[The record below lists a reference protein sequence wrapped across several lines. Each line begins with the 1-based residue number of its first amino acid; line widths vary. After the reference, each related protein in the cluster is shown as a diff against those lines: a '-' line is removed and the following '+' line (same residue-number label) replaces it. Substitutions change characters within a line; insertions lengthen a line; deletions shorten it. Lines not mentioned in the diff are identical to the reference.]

1 MKTFTLQ
8 DAGDICR
15 LLTERLMQSVNA
27 GMAPWRQNIIRHGM
41 PIHGLSGQQ
50 FTGINVLLLWQS
62 ALQNGLT
69 STRWLAGDDLR
80 SLGGRIIPG
89 QRPTTVVRYKPS
101 LSLFRVIN
109 VEQCEGLS
117 DMLQPGWP
125 WPPSPVPGMD
135 RVGQWQFASGV
146 PVLFNAQ
153 RPAVYLPE
161 SDRIELP
168 DSEQGNLDSLI
179 ALLVSATGHP
189 TRLGRRCFTGSD
201 VPELDEYLQ
210 ESLVADVGRAFLA
223 ALAGIHLAGPSMWNG
238 ELGSD
243 PWILFKS
250 ASEAGKAV
258 DWLEKQRLAT
268 LPFDDVQH
276 WQRQAEHLL
285 TTHYGQQLDDTTLV
299 CDSVVHQHLRYNIS
313 PGNAVNALA
322 RIYEWPRCDIPTAL
336 FTPELNSVAEALA
349 RFSLNP
355 GSLAV
360 HRVASDIDDN
370 DVAQEAPEL
379 GTLLLPPP
387 SAESVDEIAAN
398 DEEEGDDPDD
408 PGNLAA
414 LPWVRNQGRPN
425 PHRATFIRQFQEIA
439 PYENRWTVFSD
450 FIHMSAAALHNRC
463 HFVQE
468 IEDDYLRRIKRY
480 KKADQPRFQVLFNTL
495 VEGMEF
501 SAADFLG
508 SVFMELELG
517 DQRRGQYFTPY
528 SVSYLMAKL
537 SLSSGLKELDS
548 GERDFI
554 TVSEPASGGGGMVI
568 AMANAMLEAGYNPQ
582 KQMMAVCIDV
592 DPVAAMMT
600 YVQLSLCGI
609 PAMVIVGD
617 TLRMEFRQ
625 TWRTPFW
632 MIFGW
637 ERKWT
642 REQERKAQQKVA

>member
-8 DAGDICR
+8 DASDICR

-27 GMAPWRQNIIRHGM
+27 GKTPWRQSVIRQGIPEHA
-41 PIHGLSGQQ
+41 LSGQR
-50 FTGINVLLLWQS
+50 FTGINALLLWQS
-62 ALQNGLT
+62 ALQNGLV
-69 STRWLAGDDLR
+69 SNRWLTGDDLR
-80 SLGGRIIPG
+80 SLGGRITPG

-153 RPAVYLPE
+153 RPAVYLPD

-168 DSEQGNLDSLI
+168 ESDGESLA
-179 ALLVSATGHP
+179 ALLVRATGHP
-189 TRLGRRCFTGSD
+189 SRLGRFTLPNGLPDINSH
-201 VPELDEYLQ
+201 LQ
-210 ESLVADVGRAFLA
+210 EALIADIGRALLA
-223 ALAGIHLAGPSMWNG
+223 ARAGILLAGDPMWTG
-238 ELGSD
+238 ERGSD

-258 DWLEKQRLAT
+258 DWIETQRLVT
-268 LPFDDVQH
+268 LPYDDVQH
-276 WQRQAEHLL
+276 WQQEANHLL

-313 PGNAVNALA
+313 PGSAVNALA
-322 RIYEWPRCDIPTAL
+322 RIYDWPRCDMPAAL
-336 FTPELNSVAEALA
+336 FTPELNSVADALA

-360 HRVASDIDDN
+360 HRVASDIDDSN
-370 DVAQEAPEL
+370 EPQDIPEL
-379 GTLLLPPP
+379 ETLLLPPP
-387 SAESVDEIAAN
+387 SSSSVDEVAAN

-408 PGNLAA
+408 PGNLSA
-414 LPWVRNQGRPN
+414 LPWVANQGRKN

-439 PYENRWTVFSD
+439 PYESRWTVFSD

-468 IEDDYLRRIKRY
+468 IEDDYMRRIRRY
-480 KKADQPRFQVLFNTL
+480 KKADQKRFPSLFNTL

-501 SAADFLG
+501 SASDFLG

-528 SVSYLMAKL
+528 SVGYMMAKL
-537 SLSSGLKELDS
+537 QLADGLPALTS

-554 TVSEPASGGGGMVI
+554 TVSDPACGAGGLVV
-568 AMANAMLEAGYNPQ
+568 AMAQAMLEAGFNPQ
-582 KQMMAVCIDV
+582 KKMMAVCVDI
-592 DPVAAMMT
+592 DPVAAMMA
-600 YVQLSLCGI
+600 YVQLALCGI
-609 PAMVIVGD
+609 PAMVIVGNS
-617 TLRMEFRQ
+617 LSMEFRQ

-632 MIFGW
+632 MMFGW

>member
-27 GMAPWRQNIIRHGM
+27 GKTPWRQSVIRQGIPEHA
-41 PIHGLSGQQ
+41 LSGQR
-50 FTGINVLLLWQS
+50 FTGINALLLWQS
-62 ALQNGLT
+62 ALQNGLV
-69 STRWLAGDDLR
+69 SNRWLTGDDLR
-80 SLGGRIIPG
+80 SLGGRITPG

-153 RPAVYLPE
+153 RPAVYLPD

-168 DSEQGNLDSLI
+168 ESDGESLA
-179 ALLVSATGHP
+179 ALLVRATGHP
-189 TRLGRRCFTGSD
+189 SRLGRFTLPNGLPDINSH
-201 VPELDEYLQ
+201 LQ
-210 ESLVADVGRAFLA
+210 EALIADIGRALLA
-223 ALAGIHLAGPSMWNG
+223 ARAGILLAGDPMWTG
-238 ELGSD
+238 ERGSD

-258 DWLEKQRLAT
+258 DWLETQRQRLVT
-268 LPFDDVQH
+268 LPLDEVQY
-276 WQRQAEHLL
+276 WQREAAHLL

-299 CDSVVHQHLRYNIS
+299 CDSVVNQHLRYNIS
-313 PGNAVNALA
+313 PSNAVNALA
-322 RIYEWPRCDIPTAL
+322 RIYDWPRCDMPTAL
-336 FTPELNSVAEALA
+336 FTPELNSVADALA

-355 GSLAV
+355 RSLAV
-360 HRVASDIDDN
+360 HRVASDIDDS
-370 DVAQEAPEL
+370 DVVLEAPEL

-387 SAESVDEIAAN
+387 SAESVDEVAAN
-398 DEEEGDDPDD
+398 DEEEGGDPDD

-425 PHRATFIRQFQEIA
+425 PHRATFIRQFHEIA

-468 IEDDYLRRIKRY
+468 IEDDYMRRIKRY
-480 KKADQPRFQVLFNTL
+480 KAVDQRRFPALFNTL

-501 SAADFLG
+501 SPSDFLG

-517 DQRRGQYFTPY
+517 DRRRGQYFTPY

-537 SLSSGLKELDS
+537 SLSSGLKELDT

-554 TVSEPASGGGGMVI
+554 TVSEPASGGGGMII

-632 MIFGW
+632 MMFGW
-637 ERKWT
+637 ERKWAH
-642 REQERKAQQKVA
+642 EQERQTQLNVA

>member
-27 GMAPWRQNIIRHGM
+27 GKTPWRQSVIRQGIPEHA
-41 PIHGLSGQQ
+41 LSGQR
-50 FTGINVLLLWQS
+50 FTGINALLLWQS
-62 ALQNGLT
+62 ALQNGLV
-69 STRWLAGDDLR
+69 SNRWLTGDDLR
-80 SLGGRIIPG
+80 SLGGRITPG

-135 RVGQWQFASGV
+135 RVGQLQFACGV

-153 RPAVYLPE
+153 RPAVYLPD

-168 DSEQGNLDSLI
+168 ESDGESLA
-179 ALLVSATGHP
+179 ALLVRATGHP
-189 TRLGRRCFTGSD
+189 SRLGRFTLPNGLPDINSH
-201 VPELDEYLQ
+201 LQ
-210 ESLVADVGRAFLA
+210 EALIADIGRALLAARAGIFLA
-223 ALAGIHLAGPSMWNG
+223 GDPMWTG
-238 ELGSD
+238 ERGSD

-258 DWLEKQRLAT
+258 DWLETQRQRLVT
-268 LPFDDVQH
+268 LPLDEVQY
-276 WQRQAEHLL
+276 WQREAAHLL

-299 CDSVVHQHLRYNIS
+299 CDSVVNQHLRYNIS
-313 PGNAVNALA
+313 PSNAVNALA
-322 RIYEWPRCDIPTAL
+322 RIYDWPRCDMPTAL
-336 FTPELNSVAEALA
+336 FTPELNSVADALA

-360 HRVASDIDDN
+360 HRVASDIDDS
-370 DVAQEAPEL
+370 DVVLEAPEL

-387 SAESVDEIAAN
+387 SAESVDEVAAN
-398 DEEEGDDPDD
+398 DEEEGGDPDD
-408 PGNLAA
+408 PGNLSA

-425 PHRATFIRQFQEIA
+425 PHRATFIRQFHEIA

-468 IEDDYLRRIKRY
+468 IEDDYMRRIKRY
-480 KKADQPRFQVLFNTL
+480 KSVDQRRFPALFNTL

-501 SAADFLG
+501 SASDFLG

-528 SVSYLMAKL
+528 SVAYMMAKMQL
-537 SLSSGLKELDS
+537 SDGLPALTS

-554 TVSEPASGGGGMVI
+554 TVSDPACGAGGLVV
-568 AMANAMLEAGYNPQ
+568 AMAQAMLEAGFNPQ
-582 KQMMAVCIDV
+582 KQMVAVCVDIDS
-592 DPVAAMMT
+592 VAAMMA
-600 YVQLSLCGI
+600 YVQLALCGI
-609 PAMVIVGD
+609 PAMVIVGNS
-617 TLRMEFRQ
+617 LSMEFRQ

-632 MIFGW
+632 MMFGW
-637 ERKWT
+637 ERKWM
-642 REQERKAQQKVA
+642 REQERKAQQQVA

>member
-1 MKTFTLQ
+1 MMKTFTLQ

-15 LLTERLMQSVNA
+15 LLTERLMQSVKA
-27 GMAPWRQNIIRHGM
+27 GTAPWRQSIIRHGM
-41 PIHGLSGQQ
+41 PIHALSGQL
-50 FTGINVLLLWQS
+50 FTGINALLLWQS
-62 ALQNGLT
+62 ALQNGLI
-69 STRWLAGDDLR
+69 SNRWLTGDDLR

-109 VEQCEGLS
+109 IEQCDGLPTE
-117 DMLQPGWP
+117 LRAGWP
-125 WPPSPVPGMD
+125 WPPSPVPGLE
-135 RVGQWQFASGV
+135 RVSGWQAALQV
-146 PVLFNAQ
+146 PILFRAQ
-153 RPAVYLPE
+153 YPAAYLPE

-168 DSEQGNLDSLI
+168 APDPDSLV
-179 ALLVSATGHP
+179 ALLVRATGHP
-189 TRLGRRCFTGSD
+189 DRLARFDCLSSI
-201 VPELDEYLQ
+201 PLDDLK
-210 ESLVADVGRAFLA
+210 ESLIADLGRAFLA
-223 ALAGIHLAGPSMWNG
+223 ARAGLHLAGEPMWHG

-258 DWLEKQRLAT
+258 DWIETQRLVT
-268 LPFDDVQH
+268 LPYDDVQH
-276 WQRQAEHLL
+276 WQQEANHLL
-285 TTHYGQQLDDTTLV
+285 ATHYGQQLDDTTLV
-299 CDSVVHQHLRYNIS
+299 CDSAVRQHLRYNIS

-322 RIYEWPRCDIPTAL
+322 RIYDWPRCDMPTAL

-360 HRVASDIDDN
+360 HRVASDIDDSN
-370 DVAQEAPEL
+370 EPQDIPEL
-379 GTLLLPPP
+379 ETLLLPPP
-387 SAESVDEIAAN
+387 SAESIDEVAAN

-414 LPWVRNQGRPN
+414 LPWVRNQGRSN

-468 IEDDYLRRIKRY
+468 IEDDYMRRIKRY
-480 KKADQPRFQVLFNTL
+480 KAVDQRRFPALFNTL

-501 SAADFLG
+501 SPSDFLG

-517 DQRRGQYFTPY
+517 DRRRGQYFTPY
-528 SVSYLMAKL
+528 SVGYMMAKMQL
-537 SLSSGLKELDS
+537 ADGLPALTS

-554 TVSEPASGGGGMVI
+554 TVSDPVCGAGGLIV
-568 AMANAMLEAGYNPQ
+568 AMAQAMLDAGFNPQ
-582 KQMMAVCIDV
+582 KQMMAVCVDI
-592 DPVAAMMT
+592 DPVAAMMA
-600 YVQLSLCGI
+600 YVQLALCGI
-609 PAMVIVGD
+609 PAMVIVGNS
-617 TLRMEFRQ
+617 LSMEFRQ

-632 MIFGW
+632 LMFGW
-637 ERKWT
+637 ERKWAL
-642 REQERKAQQKVA
+642 EQERQTQQNVA

>member
-27 GMAPWRQNIIRHGM
+27 GKTPWRQSVIRQGIPEHA
-41 PIHGLSGQQ
+41 LSGQR
-50 FTGINVLLLWQS
+50 FTGINALLLWQS
-62 ALQNGLT
+62 ALQNGLV
-69 STRWLAGDDLR
+69 SNRWLTGDDLR
-80 SLGGRIIPG
+80 SLGGRITLG
-89 QRPTTVVRYKPS
+89 QQPTTVVRYKPS

-117 DMLQPGWP
+117 NMLQPGWP

-153 RPAVYLPE
+153 RPAVYLPD

-168 DSEQGNLDSLI
+168 ESDGESLA
-179 ALLVSATGHP
+179 ALLVRATGHP
-189 TRLGRRCFTGSD
+189 SRLGRFTLPNGLPDINSH
-201 VPELDEYLQ
+201 LQ
-210 ESLVADVGRAFLA
+210 EALIADIGRALLA
-223 ALAGIHLAGPSMWNG
+223 ARAGILLAGDPMWTG
-238 ELGSD
+238 ERGSD

-258 DWLEKQRLAT
+258 DWLETQRQRLVT
-268 LPFDDVQH
+268 LPLDEVQY
-276 WQRQAEHLL
+276 WQREAAHLL

-313 PGNAVNALA
+313 PGSAVNALA
-322 RIYEWPRCDIPTAL
+322 RIYDWPRCDMPAAL
-336 FTPELNSVAEALA
+336 FTPELNSVADALA

-360 HRVASDIDDN
+360 HRVASDIDDSN
-370 DVAQEAPEL
+370 EPQDIPEL
-379 GTLLLPPP
+379 ETLLLPPP
-387 SAESVDEIAAN
+387 SSSSVDEVAAN

-408 PGNLAA
+408 PGNLSA
-414 LPWVRNQGRPN
+414 LPWVANQGRKN

-439 PYENRWTVFSD
+439 PHESRWTVFSD
-450 FIHMSAAALHNRC
+450 FMHMSAAALHNRC

-468 IEDDYLRRIKRY
+468 IEDDYMRRIRRY
-480 KKADQPRFQVLFNTL
+480 KKADQKRFPMLFNTL

-501 SAADFLG
+501 SASDFLG

-517 DQRRGQYFTPY
+517 DRRRGQYFTPY
-528 SVSYLMAKL
+528 SIAYMMAKMQL
-537 SLSSGLKELDS
+537 SDGLPALTS

-554 TVSEPASGGGGMVI
+554 TVSDPACGAGGMVV
-568 AMANAMLEAGYNPQ
+568 AMAQAMLEAGFNPQ
-582 KQMMAVCIDV
+582 KQMVAVCVDIDS
-592 DPVAAMMT
+592 VAAMMA
-600 YVQLSLCGI
+600 YVQLALCGI
-609 PAMVIVGD
+609 PAMVIVGNS
-617 TLRMEFRQ
+617 LSMEFRQ

-632 MIFGW
+632 LMFGW
-637 ERKWT
+637 ERKWAL
-642 REQERKAQQKVA
+642 EQERQTQQNVA

>member
-1 MKTFTLQ
+1 MMKTFTLR

-27 GMAPWRQNIIRHGM
+27 GKTPWRQSVIRQGIPEHA
-41 PIHGLSGQQ
+41 LSGQR
-50 FTGINVLLLWQS
+50 FTGINALLLWQS
-62 ALQNGLT
+62 ALQNGLV
-69 STRWLAGDDLR
+69 SNRWLTGDDLR
-80 SLGGRIIPG
+80 SLGGRITPG
-89 QRPTTVVRYKPS
+89 QRPTTIVRYTPS

-109 VEQCEGLS
+109 IEQCDGLPTE
-117 DMLQPGWP
+117 LRAGWP
-125 WPPSPVPGMD
+125 WPPSLVPGMD

-153 RPAVYLPE
+153 RPAVYLPD

-168 DSEQGNLDSLI
+168 ESDGESLA
-179 ALLVSATGHP
+179 ALLIRATGHP
-189 TRLGRRCFTGSD
+189 SRLGRFTLPNGLPDINSH
-201 VPELDEYLQ
+201 LQ
-210 ESLVADVGRAFLA
+210 EALIADIGRALLA
-223 ALAGIHLAGPSMWNG
+223 ARAGILLAGDPMWTG
-238 ELGSD
+238 EQGSD

-285 TTHYGQQLDDTTLV
+285 TTHYGQQLNDTTLV

-313 PGNAVNALA
+313 PSNAVNALA
-322 RIYEWPRCDIPTAL
+322 RIYEWPRCDMPTAL
-336 FTPELNSVAEALA
+336 FTPELNSVADALA

-360 HRVASDIDDN
+360 HRVASDIDDS
-370 DVAQEAPEL
+370 DVVLEAPEL

-387 SAESVDEIAAN
+387 SAESIDEVAAN
-398 DEEEGDDPDD
+398 DEEEGGDPDD

-425 PHRATFIRQFQEIA
+425 PHRATFIRQFHEIA

-468 IEDDYLRRIKRY
+468 IEDDYMRRIKRY
-480 KKADQPRFQVLFNTL
+480 KAVDQRRFPALFNTL

-501 SAADFLG
+501 SPSDFLG

-517 DQRRGQYFTPY
+517 DRRRGQYFTPY
-528 SVSYLMAKL
+528 SIGYMMAKMQL
-537 SLSSGLKELDS
+537 ADGLPALTS

-554 TVSEPASGGGGMVI
+554 TVSDPACGAGGLIV
-568 AMANAMLEAGYNPQ
+568 AMAQAMLEAGFNPQ
-582 KQMMAVCIDV
+582 KQMAAVCVDI
-592 DPVAAMMT
+592 DPVAAMMA
-600 YVQLSLCGI
+600 YVQLALCGI
-609 PAMVIVGD
+609 PAIVIVGNS
-617 TLRMEFRQ
+617 LSMELRQ

-632 MIFGW
+632 MMFGW
-637 ERKWT
+637 ERKWAH
-642 REQERKAQQKVA
+642 EQERQTQQNVA

>member
-27 GMAPWRQNIIRHGM
+27 GKTPWRQSIIRQGIPEHA
-41 PIHGLSGQQ
+41 LSGQR
-50 FTGINVLLLWQS
+50 FTGINALLLWQS
-62 ALQNGLT
+62 ALQNGLV
-69 STRWLAGDDLR
+69 SNRWLTGDDLR
-80 SLGGRIIPG
+80 SLGGRITPG
-89 QRPTTVVRYKPS
+89 QQPTTVVRYRPS

-117 DMLQPGWP
+117 NMLQPGWP
-125 WPPSPVPGMD
+125 WPQSPVPGMD

-146 PVLFNAQ
+146 SVLFNAQ
-153 RPAVYLPE
+153 RPAVYLPD

-168 DSEQGNLDSLI
+168 ESDGESLA
-179 ALLVSATGHP
+179 ALLVRATGHP
-189 TRLGRRCFTGSD
+189 SRLGRFTLPNGLPDINSH
-201 VPELDEYLQ
+201 LQ
-210 ESLVADVGRAFLA
+210 EALIADIGRALLA
-223 ALAGIHLAGPSMWNG
+223 ARSGILLAGDPMWTG
-238 ELGSD
+238 EQGSD

-322 RIYEWPRCDIPTAL
+322 RIYEWPRCDMPTAL
-336 FTPELNSVAEALA
+336 FTPELNSVADALA

-355 GSLAV
+355 GSLTV
-360 HRVASDIDDN
+360 HRVASDIDDSN
-370 DVAQEAPEL
+370 EPQDIPEL
-379 GTLLLPPP
+379 ETLLLPPP
-387 SAESVDEIAAN
+387 SSSSVDEVAAN

-408 PGNLAA
+408 PGNLSA
-414 LPWVRNQGRPN
+414 LPWVANQGRKN

-439 PYENRWTVFSD
+439 PYENRWMVFSD

-468 IEDDYLRRIKRY
+468 IEDDYMRRIKRY
-480 KKADQPRFQVLFNTL
+480 KTADQRRFPVLFNTL
-495 VEGMEF
+495 VDGMEF

-517 DQRRGQYFTPY
+517 DRCRGQYFTPY
-528 SVSYLMAKL
+528 SVAYMIAKMQL
-537 SLSSGLKELDS
+537 SDGLPALTS

-554 TVSEPASGGGGMVI
+554 TVSDPACGAGGLIV
-568 AMANAMLEAGYNPQ
+568 AMAQAMLEAGFNPQ
-582 KQMMAVCIDV
+582 KQMVAVCVDI
-592 DPVAAMMT
+592 DPVAAMMA

-609 PAMVIVGD
+609 PAMVIVGNS
-617 TLRMEFRQ
+617 LSMEFRQ

-632 MIFGW
+632 LMFGW
-637 ERKWT
+637 ERKWA
-642 REQERKAQQKVA
+642 REQERQTQQNVA

>member
-1 MKTFTLQ
+1 MKTFTLR

-27 GMAPWRQNIIRHGM
+27 GKTPWRQSVIRQGIPEHA
-41 PIHGLSGQQ
+41 LSGQR
-50 FTGINVLLLWQS
+50 FTGINALLLWQS
-62 ALQNGLT
+62 ALQNGLV
-69 STRWLAGDDLR
+69 SNRWLTGDDLR
-80 SLGGRIIPG
+80 SLGGRITPG
-89 QRPTTVVRYKPS
+89 QRPTTIVRYTPS

-109 VEQCEGLS
+109 IEQCDGLPTE
-117 DMLQPGWP
+117 LRAGWP
-125 WPPSPVPGMD
+125 WPPSLVPGMD

-153 RPAVYLPE
+153 RPAVYLPD

-168 DSEQGNLDSLI
+168 ESDGESLA
-179 ALLVSATGHP
+179 ALLIRATGHP
-189 TRLGRRCFTGSD
+189 SRLGRFTLPNGLPDINSH
-201 VPELDEYLQ
+201 LQ
-210 ESLVADVGRAFLA
+210 EALIADIGRALLA
-223 ALAGIHLAGPSMWNG
+223 ARAGILLAGDPMWTG
-238 ELGSD
+238 EQGSD

-285 TTHYGQQLDDTTLV
+285 TTHYGQQLNDTTLV

-313 PGNAVNALA
+313 PSNAVNALA
-322 RIYEWPRCDIPTAL
+322 RIYEWPRCDMPTAL
-336 FTPELNSVAEALA
+336 FTPELNSVADALA

-360 HRVASDIDDN
+360 HRVASDIDDS
-370 DVAQEAPEL
+370 DVVLEAPEL

-387 SAESVDEIAAN
+387 SAESIDEVAAN
-398 DEEEGDDPDD
+398 DEEEGGDPDD

-425 PHRATFIRQFQEIA
+425 PHRATFIRQFHEIA

-468 IEDDYLRRIKRY
+468 IEDDYMRRIKRY
-480 KKADQPRFQVLFNTL
+480 KAVDQRRFPALFNTL

-501 SAADFLG
+501 SPSDFLG

-517 DQRRGQYFTPY
+517 DRRRGQYFTPY
-528 SVSYLMAKL
+528 SIGYMMAKMQL
-537 SLSSGLKELDS
+537 ADGLPALTS

-554 TVSEPASGGGGMVI
+554 TVSDPACGAGGLIV
-568 AMANAMLEAGYNPQ
+568 AMAQAMLEAGFNPQ
-582 KQMMAVCIDV
+582 KQMAAVCVDI
-592 DPVAAMMT
+592 DPVAAMMA
-600 YVQLSLCGI
+600 YVQLALCGI
-609 PAMVIVGD
+609 PAIVIVGNS
-617 TLRMEFRQ
+617 LSMELRQ

-632 MIFGW
+632 MMFGW
-637 ERKWT
+637 ERKWAH
-642 REQERKAQQKVA
+642 EQERQTQQNVA

>member
-1 MKTFTLQ
+1 MMKTFTLQ

-27 GMAPWRQNIIRHGM
+27 GKTPWRQSVIRQGIPEHA
-41 PIHGLSGQQ
+41 LSGQR
-50 FTGINVLLLWQS
+50 FTGINALLLWQS
-62 ALQNGLT
+62 ALQNGLV
-69 STRWLAGDDLR
+69 SNRWLTGDDLR
-80 SLGGRIIPG
+80 SLGGRITPG

-117 DMLQPGWP
+117 NMLQPGWP

-153 RPAVYLPE
+153 RPAVYLPD

-168 DSEQGNLDSLI
+168 ESDGESLA
-179 ALLVSATGHP
+179 ALLVRATGHP
-189 TRLGRRCFTGSD
+189 SRLGRFTLPNGLPDINSH
-201 VPELDEYLQ
+201 LQ
-210 ESLVADVGRAFLA
+210 EALIADIGRALLA
-223 ALAGIHLAGPSMWNG
+223 ARAGILLAGDPMWTG
-238 ELGSD
+238 ERGSD

-258 DWLEKQRLAT
+258 DWLETQRQRLVT
-268 LPFDDVQH
+268 LPLDEVQY
-276 WQRQAEHLL
+276 WQREAAHLL

-313 PGNAVNALA
+313 PGSAVNALA
-322 RIYEWPRCDIPTAL
+322 RIYDWPRCDMPAAL
-336 FTPELNSVAEALA
+336 FTPELNSVADALA

-360 HRVASDIDDN
+360 HRVASDIDDCN
-370 DVAQEAPEL
+370 EPQDIPEL
-379 GTLLLPPP
+379 ETLLLPPP
-387 SAESVDEIAAN
+387 SSSSVDEVAAN

-408 PGNLAA
+408 PGNLSA
-414 LPWVRNQGRPN
+414 LPWVANQGRKN

-468 IEDDYLRRIKRY
+468 IEDDYMRRIKRY
-480 KKADQPRFQVLFNTL
+480 KTADQRRFPVLFNTL
-495 VEGMEF
+495 VDGMEF

-517 DQRRGQYFTPY
+517 DRRRGQYFTPY
-528 SVSYLMAKL
+528 SVAYMMAKMQL
-537 SLSSGLKELDS
+537 SDGLPALTS

-554 TVSEPASGGGGMVI
+554 TVSDPACGAGGLIV
-568 AMANAMLEAGYNPQ
+568 AMAQAMLEAGFNPQ
-582 KQMMAVCIDV
+582 KQMVAVCVDI
-592 DPVAAMMT
+592 DPVAAMMA
-600 YVQLSLCGI
+600 YVQLALCGI
-609 PAMVIVGD
+609 PAMVIVGNS
-617 TLRMEFRQ
+617 LSMEFRQ

-632 MIFGW
+632 MMFGW

>member
-27 GMAPWRQNIIRHGM
+27 GKTPWRQSVIRQGIPEHA
-41 PIHGLSGQQ
+41 LSGQR
-50 FTGINVLLLWQS
+50 FTGINALLLWQS
-62 ALQNGLT
+62 ALQSGLV
-69 STRWLAGDDLR
+69 SNRWLTGDDLR
-80 SLGGRIIPG
+80 SLGGRITPG

-125 WPPSPVPGMD
+125 WPPSPVPGME

-146 PVLFNAQ
+146 PVLFNTQ

-168 DSEQGNLDSLI
+168 ESDGESLA
-179 ALLVSATGHP
+179 ALLVRATGHP
-189 TRLGRRCFTGSD
+189 SRLGRFTLPNGLPDINSH
-201 VPELDEYLQ
+201 LQ
-210 ESLVADVGRAFLA
+210 EALIADIGRALLA
-223 ALAGIHLAGPSMWNG
+223 ARAGILLAGDPMWTG
-238 ELGSD
+238 ERGSD

-258 DWLEKQRLAT
+258 DWLETQRQRLVT
-268 LPFDDVQH
+268 LPLDEVQY
-276 WQRQAEHLL
+276 WQREAAHLL

-322 RIYEWPRCDIPTAL
+322 RIYDWPRCDMPAEL
-336 FTPELNSVAEALA
+336 FTPELNSVADALA
-349 RFSLNP
+349 RFSLDP

-360 HRVASDIDDN
+360 HRVPSDIDDS
-370 DVAQEAPEL
+370 DVVLEAPEL

-387 SAESVDEIAAN
+387 SAESVDEVAAN
-398 DEEEGDDPDD
+398 DGEEGDDPDD
-408 PGNLAA
+408 PGNLSA

-425 PHRATFIRQFQEIA
+425 PHRPTFIRQFQEIA

-468 IEDDYLRRIKRY
+468 IEDDYMRRIKRY
-480 KKADQPRFQVLFNTL
+480 KTADQRRFPVLFNTL
-495 VEGMEF
+495 VDGMEF

-517 DQRRGQYFTPY
+517 DRRRGQYFTPY
-528 SVSYLMAKL
+528 SVAYMMAKMQL
-537 SLSSGLKELDS
+537 SDGLPALTR

-554 TVSEPASGGGGMVI
+554 TVSDPACGAGGLIV
-568 AMANAMLEAGYNPQ
+568 AMAQAMLEAGFNPQ
-582 KQMMAVCIDV
+582 KQMMAVCVDI
-592 DPVAAMMT
+592 DPVAAMMA
-600 YVQLSLCGI
+600 YVQLALCGI
-609 PAMVIVGD
+609 PAMVIVGNS
-617 TLRMEFRQ
+617 LSIELRQ

-632 MIFGW
+632 MMFGW
-637 ERKWT
+637 ERKWAH
-642 REQERKAQQKVA
+642 EQERQTQQNVA

>member
-15 LLTERLMQSVNA
+15 LLTERLSVNA
-27 GMAPWRQNIIRHGM
+27 DTVPWRQSVIRHGI
-41 PIHGLSGQQ
+41 PVHALSGQG

-62 ALQNGLT
+62 ALQNGLI
-69 STRWLAGDDLR
+69 SNRWLTGDDLR
-80 SLGGRIIPG
+80 SLGGRIMPG
-89 QRPTTVVRYKPS
+89 QKPTTVVRYKPS

-109 VEQCEGLS
+109 IEQCEGLS

-125 WPPSPVPGMD
+125 WPPSPVPGME
-135 RVGQWQFASGV
+135 RVGEWQFASQI
-146 PVLFNAQ
+146 PVLFSAQ
-153 RPAVYLPE
+153 RPAVYLPD

-168 DSEQGNLDSLI
+168 ESDADSLA
-179 ALLVSATGHP
+179 ALLIRATGHP
-189 TRLGRRCFTGSD
+189 TRLGRFT
-201 VPELDEYLQ
+201 VPNDLPDINTYLQ
-210 ESLVADVGRAFLA
+210 EALIADIGRALLA
-223 ALAGIHLAGPSMWNG
+223 ARAGIRLAGEPMWTG
-238 ELGSD
+238 ERGSD

-258 DWLEKQRLAT
+258 DWLETQRQRLT
-268 LPFDDVQH
+268 LLPFDDVQH
-276 WQRQAEHLL
+276 WQQQANHLL
-285 TTHYGQQLDDTTLV
+285 TMHYGQQLDDTTLV
-299 CDSVVHQHLRYNIS
+299 CDSVVRQHLRYNIS
-313 PGNAVNALA
+313 PSNAVNALA
-322 RIYEWPRCDIPTAL
+322 RIYDWPRCDMPTAL
-336 FTPELNSVAEALA
+336 FTPELNSVADALA

-360 HRVASDIDDN
+360 HRVASDIDDS
-370 DVAQEAPEL
+370 DVVQEVPEL
-379 GTLLLPPP
+379 GTVLLPPP
-387 SAESVDEIAAN
+387 SAESVDEVAAN

-408 PGNLAA
+408 PGNLSA
-414 LPWVRNQGRPN
+414 LPWVANQGRKN

-480 KKADQPRFQVLFNTL
+480 KAVDQRRFPELYNTL
-495 VEGMEF
+495 VDGMEF

-548 GERDFI
+548 GVRDFI

-632 MIFGW
+632 LMFGW
-637 ERKWT
+637 ERKWN
-642 REQERKAQQKVA
+642 REQERQMQQNVA

>member
-1 MKTFTLQ
+1 MKTFTLK

-27 GMAPWRQNIIRHGM
+27 GKTPWRQSVIRQGIPEHA
-41 PIHGLSGQQ
+41 LSGQR
-50 FTGINVLLLWQS
+50 FTGINALLLWQS
-62 ALQNGLT
+62 ALQNGLV
-69 STRWLAGDDLR
+69 SSRWLTGDDLR
-80 SLGGRIIPG
+80 SLGGRITPG

-153 RPAVYLPE
+153 RPAVYLPG

-168 DSEQGNLDSLI
+168 GSDGESLA
-179 ALLVSATGHP
+179 ALLVRATGHP
-189 TRLGRRCFTGSD
+189 SRLGRFTLPNGLPDINSH
-201 VPELDEYLQ
+201 LQ
-210 ESLVADVGRAFLA
+210 EALIADIGRALLA
-223 ALAGIHLAGPSMWNG
+223 ARAGILLAGDPMWTG
-238 ELGSD
+238 ERGSD

-258 DWLEKQRLAT
+258 DWLETQRQRLVT
-268 LPFDDVQH
+268 LPLDEVQY
-276 WQRQAEHLL
+276 WQREAAHLL

-299 CDSVVHQHLRYNIS
+299 CDSVVNQHLRYNIS
-313 PGNAVNALA
+313 PSNAVNALA
-322 RIYEWPRCDIPTAL
+322 RIYDWPRCDMPTAL
-336 FTPELNSVAEALA
+336 FTPELNSVADALA

-360 HRVASDIDDN
+360 HRVASDIDDSG
-370 DVAQEAPEL
+370 VVLEAPEL

-387 SAESVDEIAAN
+387 SAESVDEVAAN

-468 IEDDYLRRIKRY
+468 IEDDYMRRIKRY
-480 KKADQPRFQVLFNTL
+480 KTADQRRFPVLFNTL
-495 VEGMEF
+495 VDGMEF

-517 DQRRGQYFTPY
+517 DRRRGQYFTPY
-528 SVSYLMAKL
+528 SVAYMMAKMQL
-537 SLSSGLKELDS
+537 SDGLPALTS

-554 TVSEPASGGGGMVI
+554 TVSDPACGAGGLIV
-568 AMANAMLEAGYNPQ
+568 AMAQAMLEAGFNPQ
-582 KQMMAVCIDV
+582 KQMMAVCVDI
-592 DPVAAMMT
+592 DPVAAMMA
-600 YVQLSLCGI
+600 YVQLALCGI
-609 PAMVIVGD
+609 PAMVIVGNSLSMD
-617 TLRMEFRQ
+617 LRQ

-632 MIFGW
+632 MMFGW
-637 ERKWT
+637 ERKWDH
-642 REQERKAQQKVA
+642 EQERQTQQNVA

>member
-8 DAGDICR
+8 DASDICR

-27 GMAPWRQNIIRHGM
+27 GKTPWRQNVIRQGIPEHA
-41 PIHGLSGQQ
+41 LSGQR
-50 FTGINVLLLWQS
+50 FTGINALLLWQS
-62 ALQNGLT
+62 ALQNGLV
-69 STRWLAGDDLR
+69 SNRWLTGDDLR
-80 SLGGRIIPG
+80 SLGGRITPG

-146 PVLFNAQ
+146 PVLLNAQ
-153 RPAVYLPE
+153 RPAVYLPD

-168 DSEQGNLDSLI
+168 GLDGESLA
-179 ALLVSATGHP
+179 ALLVCATGHP
-189 TRLGRRCFTGSD
+189 SRLGRFTLPNGLPDINSH
-201 VPELDEYLQ
+201 LQ
-210 ESLVADVGRAFLA
+210 EALIADIGRALLAARAGIFLA
-223 ALAGIHLAGPSMWNG
+223 GDPMWTG
-238 ELGSD
+238 ERGSD

-322 RIYEWPRCDIPTAL
+322 RIYEWPRCDMPTAL
-336 FTPELNSVAEALA
+336 FTPELNSVADALA

-360 HRVASDIDDN
+360 HRVASDIDDS
-370 DVAQEAPEL
+370 DVVLEAPEL

-387 SAESVDEIAAN
+387 SVDEVAAN

-468 IEDDYLRRIKRY
+468 IEDDYMRRIKRY
-480 KKADQPRFQVLFNTL
+480 KTADQRRFPVLFNTL
-495 VEGMEF
+495 VDGMEF
-501 SAADFLG
+501 SPSDFLG

-517 DQRRGQYFTPY
+517 DRRRGQYFTPY
-528 SVSYLMAKL
+528 SIGYMMAKMQL
-537 SLSSGLKELDS
+537 ADGLPALTS

-554 TVSEPASGGGGMVI
+554 IVSDPACGAGGLIV
-568 AMANAMLEAGYNPQ
+568 AMAQAMLEAGFNPQ
-582 KQMMAVCIDV
+582 KQMMAVCVDI
-592 DPVAAMMT
+592 DPVAAMMA
-600 YVQLSLCGI
+600 YVQLALCGI
-609 PAMVIVGD
+609 PAMVIVGNS
-617 TLRMEFRQ
+617 LSMELRQ

-632 MIFGW
+632 MMFGW

-642 REQERKAQQKVA
+642 REQERKTQQNVA

>member
-1 MKTFTLQ
+1 MKTFTLR

-27 GMAPWRQNIIRHGM
+27 GKTPWRQSVIRQGIPEHA
-41 PIHGLSGQQ
+41 LSGQR
-50 FTGINVLLLWQS
+50 FTGINALLLWQS
-62 ALQNGLT
+62 ALQNGLV
-69 STRWLAGDDLR
+69 SNRWLTGDDLR
-80 SLGGRIIPG
+80 SLGGRITPG
-89 QRPTTVVRYKPS
+89 QRPTTIVRYKPS

-153 RPAVYLPE
+153 RPAVYLPD

-168 DSEQGNLDSLI
+168 ESDGESLA
-179 ALLVSATGHP
+179 ALLVRATGHP
-189 TRLGRRCFTGSD
+189 SRLGRFTLPNGLPDINSH
-201 VPELDEYLQ
+201 LQ
-210 ESLVADVGRAFLA
+210 EALIADIGRALLA
-223 ALAGIHLAGPSMWNG
+223 ARAGILLAGEPMWHG

-258 DWLEKQRLAT
+258 DWLEKQRLAI
-268 LPFDDVQH
+268 LPYDDVQH
-276 WQRQAEHLL
+276 WQQEANHLL
-285 TTHYGQQLDDTTLV
+285 TMHYGQQLDDTTLV
-299 CDSVVHQHLRYNIS
+299 CDSAVRQHLRYNIS

-322 RIYEWPRCDIPTAL
+322 RIYDWPRCDMPTAL

-355 GSLAV
+355 GRLAV
-360 HRVASDIDDN
+360 HRVASDIDDS
-370 DVAQEAPEL
+370 DVALEAPEL

-387 SAESVDEIAAN
+387 SAESVDEVAAN
-398 DEEEGDDPDD
+398 DEGEGDDPDD
-408 PGNLAA
+408 PGNLAV
-414 LPWVRNQGRPN
+414 LPWVTNRGKQN

-468 IEDDYLRRIKRY
+468 IEDDYLRRVKRY
-480 KKADQPRFQVLFNTL
+480 KKADQKRFPLLFNTL

-501 SAADFLG
+501 CASDFLG
-508 SVFMELELG
+508 SVFMDLELG
-517 DQRRGQYFTPY
+517 DRRRGQYFTPY
-528 SVSYLMAKL
+528 SVAYMMAKMQL
-537 SLSSGLKELDS
+537 SDGLPALTS

-554 TVSEPASGGGGMVI
+554 TVSDPACGAGGLVV
-568 AMANAMLEAGYNPQ
+568 AMAQAMLEAGVNPQ
-582 KQMMAVCIDV
+582 KQMVAVCVDI
-592 DPVAAMMT
+592 DPVAAMMA
-600 YVQLSLCGI
+600 YVQLALCGI
-609 PAMVIVGD
+609 PAMVIVGNS
-617 TLRMEFRQ
+617 LSMELRQ

-632 MIFGW
+632 MMFGW
-637 ERKWT
+637 ERKWAH
-642 REQERKAQQKVA
+642 EQERQTQQNVA

>member
-8 DAGDICR
+8 DAGDIRR

-27 GMAPWRQNIIRHGM
+27 GTVPWRQNIIRHGV
-41 PIHGLSGQQ
+41 PIHALSGQL

-69 STRWLAGDDLR
+69 SNRWLTGDDLR
-80 SLGGRIIPG
+80 SLGGSIIPG
-89 QRPTTVVRYKPS
+89 QRPTTIVRYTPS

-109 VEQCEGLS
+109 IEQCDGLPTE
-117 DMLQPGWP
+117 LRAGWP
-125 WPPSPVPGMD
+125 WPPAPVPGME
-135 RVGQWQFASGV
+135 RIEKWQRASQV
-146 PVLFNAQ
+146 PVLYRGQ
-153 RPAVYLPE
+153 RPAVYLSE

-168 DSEQGNLDSLI
+168 GSDQGNLDSLT

-189 TRLGRRCFTGSD
+189 TRLGRSCFTGSD
-201 VPELDEYLQ
+201 VPERDEYLQ

-223 ALAGIHLAGPSMWNG
+223 ALAGIPLAGTPMWNG

-258 DWLEKQRLAT
+258 DWLEKQRLTT

-276 WQRQAEHLL
+276 WQRLAAHLL

-322 RIYEWPRCDIPTAL
+322 RIYDWPRSDVAPAL
-336 FTPELNSVAEALA
+336 FILELNSVADAFA
-349 RFSLNP
+349 SFSLNP
-355 GSLAV
+355 GSLVV

-370 DVAQEAPEL
+370 KVVLEAPEL
-379 GTLLLPPP
+379 ETLFLPPP
-387 SAESVDEIAAN
+387 FAKSVDEVAAN
-398 DEEEGDDPDD
+398 DEEEGGDPDD

-414 LPWVRNQGRPN
+414 LPWVRNQGRSN

-480 KKADQPRFQVLFNTL
+480 KKADQNRFPLLFNTL

-501 SAADFLG
+501 SASDFLG

-528 SVSYLMAKL
+528 SVGYMMAKL
-537 SLSSGLKELDS
+537 QLADGLPALTS

-554 TVSEPASGGGGMVI
+554 TVSDPACGAGGLIV
-568 AMANAMLEAGYNPQ
+568 AMAQAMLEAGFNPQ
-582 KQMMAVCIDV
+582 KQMMAVCVDI
-592 DPVAAMMT
+592 DPVAAMMA
-600 YVQLSLCGI
+600 YVQLALCGI
-609 PAMVIVGD
+609 PAMVIVGNS
-617 TLRMEFRQ
+617 LSMEFRQ

-632 MIFGW
+632 MMFGW
-637 ERKWT
+637 ERKWA

>member
-27 GMAPWRQNIIRHGM
+27 GKTPWRQSVIRQGIPEHA
-41 PIHGLSGQQ
+41 LSGQR
-50 FTGINVLLLWQS
+50 FTGINALLLWQS
-62 ALQNGLT
+62 ALQNGLV
-69 STRWLAGDDLR
+69 SNRWLTGDDLR
-80 SLGGRIIPG
+80 SLGGRITPG

-117 DMLQPGWP
+117 NMLQPGWP

-153 RPAVYLPE
+153 RPAVYLPD

-168 DSEQGNLDSLI
+168 ESDGESLA
-179 ALLVSATGHP
+179 ALLVRATGHP
-189 TRLGRRCFTGSD
+189 SRLGRFTLPNGLPDINSH
-201 VPELDEYLQ
+201 LQ
-210 ESLVADVGRAFLA
+210 EALIADIGRALLA
-223 ALAGIHLAGPSMWNG
+223 ARAGILLAGDPMWTG
-238 ELGSD
+238 ERGSD

-258 DWLEKQRLAT
+258 DWLETQRQRLVT
-268 LPFDDVQH
+268 LPLDEVQY
-276 WQRQAEHLL
+276 WQREAAHLL

-313 PGNAVNALA
+313 PGSAVNALA
-322 RIYEWPRCDIPTAL
+322 RIYDWPRCDMPAAL
-336 FTPELNSVAEALA
+336 FTPELNSVADALA

-360 HRVASDIDDN
+360 HRVASDIDDCN
-370 DVAQEAPEL
+370 EPQDIPEL
-379 GTLLLPPP
+379 ETLLLPPP
-387 SAESVDEIAAN
+387 SSSSVDEVAAN

-408 PGNLAA
+408 PGNLSA
-414 LPWVRNQGRPN
+414 LPWVANQGRKN
-425 PHRATFIRQFQEIA
+425 PHWATFIRQFQEIA

-468 IEDDYLRRIKRY
+468 IEDDYMRRIKRY
-480 KKADQPRFQVLFNTL
+480 KTADQRRFPVLFNTL
-495 VEGMEF
+495 VDGMEF

-517 DQRRGQYFTPY
+517 DRRRGQYFTPY
-528 SVSYLMAKL
+528 SVAYMMAKMQL
-537 SLSSGLKELDS
+537 SDGLPALTS

-554 TVSEPASGGGGMVI
+554 TVSDPACGAGGLIV
-568 AMANAMLEAGYNPQ
+568 AMAQAMLEAGFNPQ
-582 KQMMAVCIDV
+582 KQMVAVCVDI
-592 DPVAAMMT
+592 DPVAAMMA
-600 YVQLSLCGI
+600 YVQLALCGI
-609 PAMVIVGD
+609 PAMVIVGNS
-617 TLRMEFRQ
+617 LSMEFRQ

-632 MIFGW
+632 MMFGW